1 MKQQYQKAA
10 VHRLA
15 MGHIT
20 VAIALMFA
28 TLAMGGVIIAT
39 ERQLERQALIDQE
52 IVTWR

>member
-1 MKQQYQKAA
+1 MKQQDHRAA

-15 MGHIT
+15 KDSMT

-39 ERQLERQALIDQE
+39 ERQLEHAAKIDQE
-52 IVTWR
+52 RVQW

>member
-1 MKQQYQKAA
+1 MDKQKAA

-15 MGHIT
+15 RDSMT

-39 ERQLERQALIDQE
+39 ERQLERQAKIDQE
-52 IVTWR
+52 IVRW